1 VKAKKIFPGKRLSK
15 KIAIQEW
22 SHAFDEI
29 PKPDVLEEIHMKILM
44 ALFLILN
51 VVGYGCTRESRL
63 YIELT
68 YHPQYN
74 PVRLKKSENI
84 AFKVKVNDLRAKA
97 SNLRM
102 ENEVGN
108 SNGEQPNQSGFPII
122 SKDHLGDLT
131 AHAIKTELIN
141 RGFRLGERVLIEV
154 DLIKFYFS
162 TGAVPITK
170 LYQRPTASGEI
181 ILHID
186 IIKSNKTIVFSKLI
200 KGRGEYKRPEF
211 KRNEKNQYTPSEP
224 LPKKP
229 IDVVTIALENALK
242 DSISKLINDP
252 EFISSL
258 IKADMR

>member
-1 VKAKKIFPGKRLSK
+1 
-15 KIAIQEW
+15 
-22 SHAFDEI
+22 
-29 PKPDVLEEIHMKILM
+29 MKILM
-44 ALFLILN
+44 TLFLILN
-51 VVGYGCTRESRL
+51 VMGYGCARESRL

-68 YHPQYN
+68 YHPQEN
-74 PVRLKKSENI
+74 PVRLEKVKNI
-84 AFKVKVNDLRAKA
+84 AFKLKVNDLRAKA

-108 SNGEQPNQSGFPII
+108 SNGEQPNQSGFPILA
-122 SKDHLGDLT
+122 KDHLGDLT
-131 AHAIKTELIN
+131 AYAIQTELIN
-141 RGFRLGERVLIEV
+141 RGFRLGEGVLVEV

-170 LYQRPTASGEI
+170 FVYQRITASGEI

-211 KRNEKNQYTPSEP
+211 KRNEENQYTSSEP

-242 DSISKLINDP
+242 DGISKLTNDP
-252 EFISSL
+252 EFINSL